1 MKKIVKATIAAAAG
15 ATLLLGGAGTFA
27 TWNASAT
34 TQGTSISSGNL
45 VVEDSGAAGVWTA
58 NGSSTPISLA
68 GYTIAPGDTLTYTKT
83 MSIAAEGDN
92 ISATLGLTPASIA
105 AADAT
110 NANDQALAGYLSAN
124 AVLTATGTG
133 ITGAG
138 PTFTVTPGAA
148 GIAQNVTVSVTITFP
163 YGDTAG
169 GNNAAMSGMVN
180 LSDLTVTL
188 TQKTA

>member
-34 TQGTSISSGNL
+34 DKGSAIVAGNL
-45 VVEDSGAAGVWTA
+45 VVKDSGTAGVWTA

-68 GYTIAPGDTLTYTKT
+68 GYAIAPGDTLTYTKT
-83 MSIAAEGDN
+83 MKIGAEGDN
-92 ISATLGLTPASIA
+92 IVATLGLAPTSIVAANPANA
-105 AADAT
+105 A
-110 NANDQALAGYLSAN
+110 DQALAGYVSTN
-124 AVLTATGTG
+124 AVLAASGPG
-133 ITGAG
+133 ITGSG
-138 PTFTVTPGAA
+138 STFTVTPGAA
-148 GIAQNVTVSVTITFP
+148 TIDQNVTVTVTIAFP
-163 YGDTAG
+163 YGDTVG
-169 GNNAAMSGMVN
+169 GNNGAMFGAVN